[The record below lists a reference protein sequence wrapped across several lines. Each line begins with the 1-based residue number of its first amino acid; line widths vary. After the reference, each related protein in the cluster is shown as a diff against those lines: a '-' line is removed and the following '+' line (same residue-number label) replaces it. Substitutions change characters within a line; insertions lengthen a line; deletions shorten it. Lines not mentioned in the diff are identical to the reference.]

1 VGFPDPETFFPTFK
15 LASDWLDSWVEE
27 QDLAWDRVVLGGFS
41 QGCVMSYAL
50 ALGPGR
56 PRPAGILGLSGFIP
70 TVEGFDIELN
80 DLSGYPVAI
89 GHGSYDPV
97 IEVAFGRSA
106 KERLEAAG
114 ADVTY
119 RESPLPHTID
129 PSYIPELTAWL
140 ERVLSLA

>member
-1 VGFPDPETFFPTFK
+1 
-15 LASDWLDSWVEE
+15 
-27 QDLAWDRVVLGGFS
+27 
-41 QGCVMSYAL
+41 MSYAL

-56 PRPAGILGLSGFIP
+56 PHPAGILGLSGFIP
-70 TVEGFDIELN
+70 TVEGFDINLS

-89 GHGSYDPV
+89 GHGTYDPV

-119 RESPLPHTID
+119 RESPMQHTID
-129 PSYIPELTAWL
+129 PAYIPELTAWL